1 MSESTQH
8 KLNRVRSP
16 RVQITYDV
24 ETGGAAEKKEIPF
37 IVGILAPLS
46 GKSEKALPPVRD
58 RKMVQIDRDNF
69 SKVMESIEPRVA
81 FEVPRTLPGS
91 GATLSVGIKF
101 KDLDGFDPDAV
112 LQLSL
117 IHI

>member
-46 GKSEKALPPVRD
+46 GKSEKSSLNFIQSSLFGVNISKLLTAIPP
-58 RKMVQIDRDNF
+58 N
-69 SKVMESIEPRVA
+69 
-81 FEVPRTLPGS
+81 
-91 GATLSVGIKF
+91 
-101 KDLDGFDPDAV
+101 
-112 LQLSL
+112 
-117 IHI
+117 

>member
-1 MSESTQH
+1 MAESTQH
-8 KLNRVRSP
+8 KLSRVRTP

-46 GKSEKALPPVRD
+46 GKSEKVLPPVRD

-69 SKVMESIEPRVA
+69 NKVMESIEPRVA
-81 FEVPRTLPGS
+81 FEIPKTLPGPNRS
-91 GATLSVGIKF
+91 KRMLLYGTL
-101 KDLDGFDPDAV
+101 
-112 LQLSL
+112 
-117 IHI
+117 